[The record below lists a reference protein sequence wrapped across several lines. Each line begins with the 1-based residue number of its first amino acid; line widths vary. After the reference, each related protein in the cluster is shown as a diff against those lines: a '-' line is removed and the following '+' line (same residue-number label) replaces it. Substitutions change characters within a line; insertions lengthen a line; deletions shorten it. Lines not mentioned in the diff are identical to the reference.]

1 MAGKRPHSDGRD
13 SGSRAA
19 ICSRRPS
26 DSGVIV
32 RHAHRSNRI
41 AHTPACFAGQFLVL
55 LILIVSFGAASTP
68 SYGATPVTDYNCP
81 NDNSNN
87 GHYVPANRYW
97 EEEFTAQGSAIT
109 GGYLLLGATIGDHDH
124 TARIGIYTGAD
135 RSGAL
140 EEIYPEVV
148 GFGGVS
154 FTFPMP
160 IAVSPGEHLHIA
172 ATGVG
177 DFVAY
182 DEVTNGADGCL
193 IGRLEGYASTVSE
206 SPSTHGEP
214 PAPPQETQPPPSEG
228 PQTPPSRG
236 NPAVA
241 HFSRRNA
248 VAWANEHVGDHEF
261 FSEDCTDFVSKD
273 WTHGGGLSQQS
284 WWYLD
289 EWVPRKSDILGFTYS
304 NTWAAAENFANEM
317 AARQWVRRSSI
328 TNMGAK
334 IIPGAEPGDVV
345 LWHDHDGSKTFWSHV
360 ALVMGV
366 VRGATVIDQH
376 TPRYVHHPWNQRWL
390 SASPADKRILHA
402 QLLHLET

>member
-1 MAGKRPHSDGRD
+1 MRDTRRSKRV
-13 SGSRAA
+13 AE
-19 ICSRRPS
+19 
-26 DSGVIV
+26 SGVSC
-32 RHAHRSNRI
+32 ACCFSMLLAWMI
-41 AHTPACFAGQFLVL
+41 AL
-55 LILIVSFGAASTP
+55 GAAAAP
-68 SYGATPVTDYNCP
+68 SYAGTSVTDYNCV

-87 GHYVPANRYW
+87 GHYVPANHYW
-97 EEEFTAQGSAIT
+97 EEEFTAQGASIT
-109 GGYLLLGATIGDHDH
+109 GGYLLLGANEDGGNHI
-124 TARIGIYTGAD
+124 ARIGIYTGAD

-140 EEIYPEVV
+140 AEVEQQVV
-148 GFGGVS
+148 GYGGVT
-154 FTFPMP
+154 FTFPSP
-160 IAVSPGEHLHIA
+160 TAVSPGQRLHLA

-177 DFVAY
+177 DFTAY
-182 DEVTNGADGCL
+182 DERPSNGEEGCF
-193 IGRLEGYASTVSE
+193 IGRLEGATGLVHEEGPPQSG
-206 SPSTHGEP
+206 PS
-214 PAPPQETQPPPSEG
+214 APPREVPSS
-228 PQTPPSRG
+228 PQRNA
-236 NPAVA
+236 NPAVER
-241 HFSRRNA
+241 FSRRSA

-289 EWVPRKSDILGFTYS
+289 EWVPQKFDKPGFTYS

-317 AARQWVRRSSI
+317 SARQWVRRSSI

-376 TPRYVHHPWNQRWL
+376 TPRYVHRPWNQRWL
-390 SASPADKRILHA
+390 NASPTEKRILHA